1 MKGLSYR
8 NWILVLGVAVAM
20 VIVMAAFLYNSRILY
35 SVSTNSRP
43 QTQAEYKTS
52 LILKKTVERILPVK
66 NQ

>member
-8 NWILVLGVAVAM
+8 IWILVLGVAVAM
-20 VIVMAAFLYNSRILY
+20 VIVMAAFLYSSRILY

-43 QTQAEYKTS
+43 QAPTEYKTP